1 MLALFRLEPTGGR
14 AENLRFGMLATVL
27 YKLKGI
33 KNVTVDQFFPDGPAG
48 EPKRRKSIRKRAT
61 EHWTS
66 IRAKFDE
73 AFAFMGFKKG

>member
-14 AENLRFGMLATVL
+14 AENIRFGVLATIL
-27 YKLKGI
+27 CKQSGS
-33 KNVTVDQFFPDGPAG
+33 KNVTVNQFFPDGPPG
-48 EPKRRKSIRKRAT
+48 EPKRRKALRKRAA

-66 IRAKFDE
+66 IKAKFDE